1 MWGVII
7 SVVGLCIIGWFWFSS
22 TLYVDFWNSYY
33 VSFFSAVGFFIVMT
47 LWVFFGLE
55 FACANIDVVENSE
68 RNVLIAVFGGTL
80 GAAVI
85 YIVFINVIVGIVLN
99 MELVNLTVL
108 FGLVFA

>member
-1 MWGVII
+1 
-7 SVVGLCIIGWFWFSS
+7 
-22 TLYVDFWNSYY
+22 
-33 VSFFSAVGFFIVMT
+33 MT